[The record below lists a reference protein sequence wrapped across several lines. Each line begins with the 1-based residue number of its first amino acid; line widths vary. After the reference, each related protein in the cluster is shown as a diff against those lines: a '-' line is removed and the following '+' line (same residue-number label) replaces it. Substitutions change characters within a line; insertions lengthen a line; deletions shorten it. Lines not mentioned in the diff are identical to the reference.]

1 MSFSKLTCFDNYQKW
16 VVKHSD
22 ILGHIESLTR
32 MTSYLIA
39 GRVKKSPEFSEF
51 LYSATNIIV
60 FINDQI
66 LLNASR
72 PQTGTSHTV
81 LEKCKLF
88 FTILEYLQVFLEI
101 SATKLWGTQ
110 GKWMIITVI
119 QTMKFLWR
127 LFILIKERSGL
138 ASSRTIPP
146 LNRKKIKQNTA
157 SDPNFMMDLVND
169 FKPAIT
175 LKSGRIIRT
184 IKGAPQLQQ
193 RNWQLPILPDENDKV
208 PSTLQGLPLVGEVIY
223 IAKPLCHLGAMRCFG
238 TSSWLPW
245 LLSLSMDTSS
255 LKLFDQFHPNREEK
269 EEINR
274 RQLMLLMYLLRSPFY
289 DSISR
294 KVLTAILMKFTRL
307 PLIGL
312 LPKHILQYLPHWQK
326 LYSYTWD

>member
-1 MSFSKLTCFDNYQKW
+1 MSFSKMTCFDDYQKW

-22 ILGHIESLTR
+22 ILGHLESLTR

-66 LLNASR
+66 LLNASS
-72 PQTGTSHTV
+72 PQTGISQTV
-81 LEKCKLF
+81 LEKCRLF
-88 FTILEYLQVFLEI
+88 FTVLEYLQVFLEI
-101 SATKLWGTQ
+101 SATKLWGAQ
-110 GKWMIITVI
+110 GKWMIITII

-138 ASSRTIPP
+138 ASSRPIPS

-157 SDPNFMMDLVND
+157 SDPNFMIDLANE
-169 FKPAIT
+169 FNPAIT
-175 LKSGRIIRT
+175 LKSGRIIRKV
-184 IKGAPQLQQ
+184 KGAPQLQQ
-193 RNWQLPILPDENDKV
+193 RNWQLPVLPDENNQAPTK
-208 PSTLQGLPLVGEVIY
+208 LQGLPLVGEVIY
-223 IAKPLCHLGAMRCFG
+223 IAKPLCHLGAMKCFG

-245 LLSLSMDTSS
+245 LISLSMDASS
-255 LKLFDQFHPNREEK
+255 LKLFEPVRLNHDEK

-289 DSISR
+289 DRISS
-294 KVLTAILMKFTRL
+294 KVLTAILIKLTRL
-307 PLIGL
+307 PLVGL